1 MMGDKTRK
9 LRLKKLDA
17 LYIVHNPLDCLIIY
31 FCVCFTFIRIVYD
44 CCALTTGKDVYFIA
58 FAFTVGMGSVMAVWA
73 KRTFH
78 KLHLGD
84 IV

>member
-1 MMGDKTRK
+1 MTDKKRK

-44 CCALTTGKDVYFIA
+44 IYGLPSIKGAYLIA
-58 FAFTVGMGSVMAVWA
+58 FIFTIVMGLIMRSWA
-73 KRTFH
+73 RRVFKNLQLEDT
-78 KLHLGD
+78 
-84 IV
+84 V

>member
-1 MMGDKTRK
+1 MGDKTRR

-44 CCALTTGKDVYFIA
+44 FYGLAPVKSVYFIA
-58 FAFTVGMGSVMAVWA
+58 LGFTVSMGLVMRLWA
-73 KRTFH
+73 KRAF
-78 KLHLGD
+78 KDLNLKD